1 MFIFVENHMELN
13 AFSSQYFPPI
23 RFFADFLSQEN
34 PCIDVYE
41 NYQKQTYRNRCHIL
55 SPNGLQKLVVP
66 IAHTGKRAMKDL
78 QISYA
83 QDWQKEHLRSFEA
96 AYRRSPYFEYYE
108 DDLMPTFEKKHKFL
122 LDLNLEILE
131 QLLNLLQ
138 IENKFSLSESYIE
151 SPAEDF
157 RQAYDAKNPVEDLPE
172 YTQVFSEKLQFIP
185 DLSVVDLLF
194 NEGPKSIV
202 YLKNLKQQ

>member
-1 MFIFVENHMELN
+1 MFTFVANHMELN
-13 AFSSQYFPPI
+13 TFSAQYFPPI
-23 RFFADFLSQEN
+23 RFFADFLVQKS
-34 PCIDVYE
+34 PCIDVFE

-66 IAHTGKRAMKDL
+66 IAHTGNRAMKDL

-108 DDLMPTFEKKHKFL
+108 DDLMPVFEKKHKFL

-131 QLLNLLQ
+131 QLLSLLQ
-138 IENKFSLSESYIE
+138 VEKTFSLSESYVE
-151 SPAEDF
+151 SPTRDF
-157 RQAYDAKNPVEDLPE
+157 RQAYDAKNPVVDLPE
-172 YTQVFSEKLQFIP
+172 YVQVFSEKLHFHP

-194 NEGPKSIV
+194 NEGPQSIV
-202 YLKNLKQQ
+202 YLKNLIQ